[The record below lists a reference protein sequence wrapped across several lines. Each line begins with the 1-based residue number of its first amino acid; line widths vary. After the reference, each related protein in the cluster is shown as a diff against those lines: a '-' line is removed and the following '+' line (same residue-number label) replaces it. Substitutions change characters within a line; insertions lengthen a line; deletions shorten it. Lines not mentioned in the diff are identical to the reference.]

1 MSSKCLVFFKIIAK
15 SHNSDHITKNQNQDD
30 QSTSS
35 RIDAEIFTDK
45 GWHLKSLNSK
55 HGN

>member
-1 MSSKCLVFFKIIAK
+1 MSSFFEIIAK

-35 RIDAEIFTDK
+35 RIDAEIFTHK
-45 GWHLKSLNSK
+45 GRHLKSLNSK